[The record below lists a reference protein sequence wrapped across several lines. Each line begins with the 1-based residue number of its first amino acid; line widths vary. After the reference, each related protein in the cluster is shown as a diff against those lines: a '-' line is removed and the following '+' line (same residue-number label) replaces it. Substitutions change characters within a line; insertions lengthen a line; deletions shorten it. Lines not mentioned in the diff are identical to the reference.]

1 MLTIPEDEHVNIDRI
16 VELSLVPLFAPGA
29 LFLLP
34 ALWLG
39 STPLQELCHRTF
51 RNEPPTIGQ
60 AHGTGNQPLGAPL
73 PDGLRGWRTRQTL
86 AHLTR

>member
-16 VELSLVPLFAPGA
+16 VELSLVPLVRTGA

-39 STPLQELCHRTF
+39 STT
-51 RNEPPTIGQ
+51 
-60 AHGTGNQPLGAPL
+60 A
-73 PDGLRGWRTRQTL
+73 
-86 AHLTR
+86 